1 MFRNIISKMFNG
13 GGTMKISKKNL
24 LAFARNHTYGEE
36 MAKGCRSKETI
47 NFHFVEFMFGET
59 VGEIR
64 TYKNEDIL
72 NKVIIPIYF
81 ISDDSL
87 AIFDNIDEFH
97 LFIKLFFIVE
107 DYDIDTRLPLRLFDY
122 YENKIKVDYMY
133 FETTLHT
140 SVYLNYGIITERFL
154 INDRVIK
161 EKNHGE
167 ETENV

>member
-36 MAKGCRSKETI
+36 MAKGCRSKET
-47 NFHFVEFMFGET
+47 
-59 VGEIR
+59 
-64 TYKNEDIL
+64 
-72 NKVIIPIYF
+72 
-81 ISDDSL
+81 
-87 AIFDNIDEFH
+87 
-97 LFIKLFFIVE
+97 
-107 DYDIDTRLPLRLFDY
+107 
-122 YENKIKVDYMY
+122 
-133 FETTLHT
+133 TLHT

-154 INDRVIK
+154 INGRVIK